1 MNKLYCLCIPTLLIL
16 ILSGCS
22 VIGDKSL
29 SASVIYVAS
38 TIISFLI
45 LVLYILFTKKKST
58 WFLLLFASIFVVN
71 SGYLTLSIS
80 TDIAEA
86 LLANRISY
94 LGSVFLSMSM
104 LMLIL
109 DACSFDY
116 KKWVPILLTCIS
128 IPVFLIAAS
137 PGYLDIYYKSVS
149 LVTQN
154 GFTTLIKEY
163 GPWHSIYL
171 YYLAGYFLSMIAIIS
186 YSTIK
191 KKISST
197 YKCMILFTAVF
208 INIGI
213 WLLEQLVH
221 IEFEMLSLSYIASE
235 MFLLGLNF
243 SYGDK
248 NTHSKPKAITE
259 TDYNNSI
266 PLEDPTD
273 NSNEKIATDEVIDV
287 TSNEVIIEAKNEA
300 NTFAEQCEYFASQIK
315 NLTPAEHAIYE
326 LYIAKKSTKE
336 ILDILSIKETTL
348 KYHNKNIYSKLGV
361 TSKRQLLEIASVI
374 LK

>member
-1 MNKLYCLCIPTLLIL
+1 MNKLYSLCIPTLFTL

-29 SASVIYVAS
+29 SASVIYVAT

-45 LVLYILFTKKKST
+45 LVLYISLTKKKST

-71 SGYLTLSIS
+71 IGYLTLSIS
-80 TDIAEA
+80 TDINEA

-94 LGSVFLSMSM
+94 LGSVFLPMSM

-109 DACSFDY
+109 DECNFNY
-116 KKWVPILLTCIS
+116 KKWVPILLTCIG

-154 GFTTLIKEY
+154 GFTTLVKEY
-163 GPWHSIYL
+163 GPLHSIYL
-171 YYLAGYFLSMIAIIS
+171 YYLVGYFLSMIAIIA
-186 YSTIK
+186 YSTVK
-191 KKISST
+191 KKINST
-197 YKCMILFTAVF
+197 YKCMILFIAVF

-235 MFLLGLNF
+235 MFLLGLNI
-243 SYGDK
+243 SYPDK
-248 NTHSKPKAITE
+248 NTHTTAKNETE
-259 TDYNNSI
+259 IQFTDFTSI
-266 PLEDPTD
+266 ETPVDSIEKTVTTD
-273 NSNEKIATDEVIDV
+273 SIDV
-287 TSNEVIIEAKNEA
+287 TSNEVVIEAKNEEDI
-300 NTFAEQCEYFASQIK
+300 FAEQCEYFASQIK
-315 NLTPAEHAIYE
+315 NLTPTEHAIYE

-336 ILDILSIKETTL
+336 VLDILSIKETTL